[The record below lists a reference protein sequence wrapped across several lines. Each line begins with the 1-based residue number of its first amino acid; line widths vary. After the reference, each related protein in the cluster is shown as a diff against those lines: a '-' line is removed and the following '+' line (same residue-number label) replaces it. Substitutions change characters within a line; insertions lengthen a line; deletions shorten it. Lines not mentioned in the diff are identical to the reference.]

1 MTEQTTNISK
11 IETWGDLNELIE
23 KVLNQIL
30 PNATRDDAID
40 TFESFADRMEQI
52 TKESDK
58 DPDKYPGILFLFGA
72 ALDYILSVFVKMKAE
87 QIGRVLI
94 TYDRDNLPI
103 KDSEKQEEFVSTV
116 GLVLNMCIKC
126 KNIIKIDQLIFID
139 KDLLDDN
146 ILKTENFDKSK
157 LN

>member
-1 MTEQTTNISK
+1 MSEKTTNISK
-11 IETWGDLNELIE
+11 IETWGDLHELIE

-40 TFESFADRMEQI
+40 AFESFANRMEQI
-52 TKESDK
+52 TKESDEN
-58 DPDKYPGILFLFGA
+58 PDKYPGILFLFGA
-72 ALDYILSVFVKMKAE
+72 ALDYILSIFVKMKAE
-87 QIGRVLI
+87 QVGRVLV

-103 KDSEKQEEFVSTV
+103 KDPEKLEEFISTI

-139 KDLLDDN
+139 KDSLDDN
-146 ILKTENFDKSK
+146 ILKTEELDKSK